1 MLMFRAEG
9 AEHLRHHRLLPT
21 ADVLLVLAGRHRLVC
36 PELNHIL
43 MLDVFVTV
51 RERALPVS
59 SLYIT
64 ATYWTGSVLRP
75 DHNTAHLSWG
85 HPINTHLISLIWSH
99 KAIARLQKH
108 GVEPLNV

>member
-1 MLMFRAEG
+1 MPMYRTEG
-9 AEHLRHHRLLPT
+9 AAPLKSATEHLRHLILPT

-43 MLDVFVTV
+43 VLDLFVTV

-64 ATYWTGSVLRP
+64 ATYWTGSVLLP
-75 DHNTAHLSWG
+75 DHKAAYLSWG
-85 HPINTHLISLIWSH
+85 HPINTHLISLIW
-99 KAIARLQKH
+99 I
-108 GVEPLNV
+108 P